1 MNKQEIMELLN
12 IGENR
17 EVEFKESYKKLLKSL
32 WETYS
37 SFANTRGGIIILG
50 IKENKE
56 TKMCTIEGV
65 EEVNNILKDFWNT
78 INNSEK
84 VSCNILNDDCV
95 EIMKVENRM
104 LLIVNVPNANR
115 KDKPIYIN
123 NNPITGTYKR
133 YHDGDYRC
141 NKKEIQVLFSE
152 STEESKDEII
162 LNEFNINSID
172 KETLESYRKRFKLHK
187 GDSHEWS
194 NLTNE
199 EFLYMIGA
207 IDRKTSKLT
216 LAGLLMFG
224 YNRDIVKIK
233 PSFFLDYR
241 EIDDFITTERWSN
254 RITSSPDENREGNLW
269 GFFSKVV
276 NRLTADIPT
285 PFALDKDLMR
295 IDDTDVHKCVRE
307 RIGKLSYTC
316 RLFRK
321 WQYSDR
327 KRTRL
332 F

>member
-17 EVEFKESYKKLLKSL
+17 EVEFKESYKKLPKSL

-37 SFANTRGGIIILG
+37 SFANTRGGIIVLG

-84 VSCNILNDDCV
+84 VSCNILNDDCL
-95 EIMKVENRM
+95 EIMKAENRM
-104 LLIVNVPNANR
+104 LIIVNVPNANR

-172 KETLESYRKRFKLHK
+172 KETLESYRKRFKSGKLKTIRRWTIRGKKKNNNEFGK
-187 GDSHEWS
+187 GC
-194 NLTNE
+194 
-199 EFLYMIGA
+199 
-207 IDRKTSKLT
+207 
-216 LAGLLMFG
+216 
-224 YNRDIVKIK
+224 
-233 PSFFLDYR
+233 
-241 EIDDFITTERWSN
+241 
-254 RITSSPDENREGNLW
+254 RIT
-269 GFFSKVV
+269 
-276 NRLTADIPT
+276 
-285 PFALDKDLMR
+285 
-295 IDDTDVHKCVRE
+295 
-307 RIGKLSYTC
+307 
-316 RLFRK
+316 
-321 WQYSDR
+321 
-327 KRTRL
+327 
-332 F
+332 

>member
-17 EVEFKESYKKLLKSL
+17 EVEFKESYKKLPKSL

-84 VSCNILNDDCV
+84 VSCNILNDDCL
-95 EIMKVENRM
+95 EIMKAENRM
-104 LLIVNVPNANR
+104 LIIVNVPNANR

-187 GDSHEWS
+187 GDSHE
-194 NLTNE
+194 
-199 EFLYMIGA
+199 
-207 IDRKTSKLT
+207 
-216 LAGLLMFG
+216 
-224 YNRDIVKIK
+224 
-233 PSFFLDYR
+233 
-241 EIDDFITTERWSN
+241 
-254 RITSSPDENREGNLW
+254 
-269 GFFSKVV
+269 
-276 NRLTADIPT
+276 
-285 PFALDKDLMR
+285 
-295 IDDTDVHKCVRE
+295 
-307 RIGKLSYTC
+307 
-316 RLFRK
+316 
-321 WQYSDR
+321 
-327 KRTRL
+327 
-332 F
+332 

>member
-17 EVEFKESYKKLLKSL
+17 EVEFKESYKKLPKSL

-37 SFANTRGGIIILG
+37 SFANTRGGIIVLG

-84 VSCNILNDDCV
+84 VSCNILNDDCL
-95 EIMKVENRM
+95 EIMKAENRM
-104 LLIVNVPNANR
+104 LIIVNVPNANR

-172 KETLESYRKRFKLHK
+172 KETLESYRKRFK
-187 GDSHEWS
+187 S
-194 NLTNE
+194 
-199 EFLYMIGA
+199 
-207 IDRKTSKLT
+207 
-216 LAGLLMFG
+216 
-224 YNRDIVKIK
+224 
-233 PSFFLDYR
+233 
-241 EIDDFITTERWSN
+241 
-254 RITSSPDENREGNLW
+254 
-269 GFFSKVV
+269 
-276 NRLTADIPT
+276 
-285 PFALDKDLMR
+285 
-295 IDDTDVHKCVRE
+295 
-307 RIGKLSYTC
+307 GKLKTI
-316 RLFRK
+316 RR
-321 WQYSDR
+321 
-327 KRTRL
+327 
-332 F
+332 

>member
-17 EVEFKESYKKLLKSL
+17 EVEFKESYKKLPKSL

-162 LNEFNINSID
+162 LNEFNIP
-172 KETLESYRKRFKLHK
+172 RKSVHY
-187 GDSHEWS
+187 E
-194 NLTNE
+194 N
-199 EFLYMIGA
+199 
-207 IDRKTSKLT
+207 
-216 LAGLLMFG
+216 
-224 YNRDIVKIK
+224 
-233 PSFFLDYR
+233 FFVEY
-241 EIDDFITTERWSN
+241 E
-254 RITSSPDENREGNLW
+254 PDEKKSYKL
-269 GFFSKVV
+269 KVIMK
-276 NRLTADIPT
+276 NQI
-285 PFALDKDLMR
+285 K
-295 IDDTDVHKCVRE
+295 E
-307 RIGKLSYTC
+307 N
-316 RLFRK
+316 
-321 WQYSDR
+321 
-327 KRTRL
+327 
-332 F
+332 

>member
-17 EVEFKESYKKLLKSL
+17 EVEFKESYKKLPKSL

-172 KETLESYRKRFKLHK
+172 KETLETIAVLLSPFAPHFAEEMWEQLGHGETIFKAGWPSYDESAMKDDEIEVPVQINGKTRAVISISADASK
-187 GDSHEWS
+187 DE
-194 NLTNE
+194 
-199 EFLYMIGA
+199 A
-207 IDRKTSKLT
+207 IAAGKEAVADKLT
-216 LAGLLMFG
+216 GT
-224 YNRDIVKIK
+224 IVK
-233 PSFFLDYR
+233 
-241 EIDDFITTERWSN
+241 EIYVPKKIIN
-254 RITSSPDENREGNLW
+254 IVQ
-269 GFFSKVV
+269 K
-276 NRLTADIPT
+276 
-285 PFALDKDLMR
+285 
-295 IDDTDVHKCVRE
+295 
-307 RIGKLSYTC
+307 
-316 RLFRK
+316 
-321 WQYSDR
+321 
-327 KRTRL
+327 
-332 F
+332 

>member
-17 EVEFKESYKKLLKSL
+17 EVEFKESYKKLPKSL

-84 VSCNILNDDCV
+84 VSCNILNDDCL
-95 EIMKVENRM
+95 EIMKAENRM
-104 LLIVNVPNANR
+104 LIIVNVPNANR

-172 KETLESYRKRFKLHK
+172 KETLETIAVLLSPFAPHFAEEMWEQLGHGETIFKAGWPSYDESAMKDDEIEVPVQINGKTRAVISISADASK
-187 GDSHEWS
+187 DE
-194 NLTNE
+194 
-199 EFLYMIGA
+199 A
-207 IDRKTSKLT
+207 IAAGKEAVADKLT
-216 LAGLLMFG
+216 GT
-224 YNRDIVKIK
+224 IVK
-233 PSFFLDYR
+233 
-241 EIDDFITTERWSN
+241 EIYVPKKIIN
-254 RITSSPDENREGNLW
+254 IVQ
-269 GFFSKVV
+269 K
-276 NRLTADIPT
+276 
-285 PFALDKDLMR
+285 
-295 IDDTDVHKCVRE
+295 
-307 RIGKLSYTC
+307 
-316 RLFRK
+316 
-321 WQYSDR
+321 
-327 KRTRL
+327 
-332 F
+332 

>member
-1 MNKQEIMELLN
+1 
-12 IGENR
+12 
-17 EVEFKESYKKLLKSL
+17 
-32 WETYS
+32 
-37 SFANTRGGIIILG
+37 
-50 IKENKE
+50 
-56 TKMCTIEGV
+56 
-65 EEVNNILKDFWNT
+65 
-78 INNSEK
+78 
-84 VSCNILNDDCV
+84 
-95 EIMKVENRM
+95 
-104 LLIVNVPNANR
+104 
-115 KDKPIYIN
+115 
-123 NNPITGTYKR
+123 
-133 YHDGDYRC
+133 
-141 NKKEIQVLFSE
+141 
-152 STEESKDEII
+152 
-162 LNEFNINSID
+162 
-172 KETLESYRKRFKLHK
+172 
-187 GDSHEWS
+187 
-194 NLTNE
+194 
-199 EFLYMIGA
+199 MIGA

-285 PFALDKDLMR
+285 PFALDKELMR